1 MRKVLE
7 INNPSE
13 EEMSTEP
20 KKIVH
25 DNPHAYEYTTTRN
38 YDRKIG
44 TTETNYQHGTY
55 QSTQSFQQDIPE
67 LSIDAIQ
74 RLHNTELWLH

>member
-25 DNPHAYEYTTTRN
+25 DNLHAYEHTTTRN
-38 YDRKIG
+38 YDQSQFRKMFIPIVNME
-44 TTETNYQHGTY
+44 ETILRKSKQGRIQLTRL
-55 QSTQSFQQDIPE
+55 ST
-67 LSIDAIQ
+67 
-74 RLHNTELWLH
+74 